1 MGLPYLRR
9 WVMFH
14 YMDLSKILKSP
25 FIHSET
31 RQSRRNLCRP
41 RIDLIRLVYTSSG
54 RSRARSRDHS
64 QCRDEYGHSLEWRE
78 ICERIFGDWYYFRF
92 PMVNT
97 LYLIHVFFQC
107 MKPFCD

>member
-64 QCRDEYGHSLEWRE
+64 QCRAEYGHSLEWGASRE
-78 ICERIFGDWYYFRF
+78 GIMGARYEYITF
-92 PMVNT
+92 PPGHPART
-97 LYLIHVFFQC
+97 TDGFFPA
-107 MKPFCD
+107 M